1 MSAVIHNRIN
11 SRKHRRYITLLLWS
25 VTFSWCKVLFL
36 FAAGTT
42 ASDAHFQAFL
52 LEGIARWNDNRTADA
67 VAEST
72 VAERCYDDKL
82 KAAHSR
88 LSTKVFGESSV
99 AAPATLRYTGE
110 LFGVEYLYSQT
121 GRAFQLP
128 KVELDD
134 TDLDELDVV
143 QQDEGFEDVDDLTVP
158 LPTVDDFAAEVEASS
173 SGVTVPAPAVSH
185 ASTVSGDETILRL
198 TTYLVSPESST

>member
-1 MSAVIHNRIN
+1 
-11 SRKHRRYITLLLWS
+11 
-25 VTFSWCKVLFL
+25 L

-88 LSTKVFGESSV
+88 LSTTVFGESSV

-128 KVELDD
+128 KADD
-134 TDLDELDVV
+134 DDDEFDVV

-185 ASTVSGDETILRL
+185 ASTADDSDDVSAEQCLFCFAFEAMTVVGC
-198 TTYLVSPESST
+198 